1 MNRMILIMCIALA
14 GITHQAR
21 AQWAVIDPTNL
32 VQNISQVVKSSSQLT
47 NMIKNVEETVKIY
60 KQGKEYYDKLKSVHN
75 LINDA
80 RKVQLTVSMISE
92 ITQIYTVGFQKM
104 LSDPNFSVDEL
115 AAISNGYTILMQE
128 GAALITEIKSIV
140 TAGNGLSMTD
150 KERMDAVDQIY
161 TKMVEYRNLTRYF
174 TDKSISISYLRSKER
189 GDLARIR
196 SLYGS
201 PSERYW

>member
-1 MNRMILIMCIALA
+1 MCVALI
-14 GITHQAR
+14 GFTHQAR

-75 LINDA
+75 LIKDA
-80 RKVQLTVSMISE
+80 RKVQLTVAMISE
-92 ITQIYTVGFQKM
+92 ITQIYTTGFQKM
-104 LSDPNFSVDEL
+104 LSDPNFSVEEL

-128 GAALITEIKSIV
+128 GAALITEIKDIV

-150 KERMDAVDQIY
+150 AERMEIVDKIY
-161 TKMVEYRNLTRYF
+161 NKMVGYRNLTRYF

-189 GDLARIR
+189 GDLDRVR

>member
-1 MNRMILIMCIALA
+1 MKRMILIMCVALI
-14 GITHQAR
+14 GFTHQAK

-75 LINDA
+75 LIKDA
-80 RKVQLTVSMISE
+80 RKVQLTVAMISE
-92 ITQIYTVGFQKM
+92 ITQIYTTGFQKM
-104 LSDPNFSVDEL
+104 LSDPNFSVEEL

-128 GAALITEIKSIV
+128 GAALITEIKDIV

-150 KERMDAVDQIY
+150 AERMEIIDKIY
-161 TKMVEYRNLTRYF
+161 NKMVGYRNLTRYF

-189 GDLARIR
+189 GDLDRVR